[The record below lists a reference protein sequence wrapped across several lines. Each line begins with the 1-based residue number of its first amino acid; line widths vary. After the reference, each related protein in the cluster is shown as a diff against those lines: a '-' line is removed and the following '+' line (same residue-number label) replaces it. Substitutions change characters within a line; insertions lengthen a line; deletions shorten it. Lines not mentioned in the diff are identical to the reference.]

1 MRFSCFLSRERG
13 GPHEK
18 DNLMRAFICGL
29 KGLSLDAEERAFLR
43 DASPWGVILFR
54 RNVENRE
61 QVARL
66 TAELREALGRHAP
79 VLVDQ
84 EGGRV
89 QRLNTPNWRAY
100 PSAARFEQAGADASR
115 VERLAWLGAR
125 LMAHDLREVG
135 IDVDCLPVLDVPA
148 EQSHAII
155 SDRAYSRDPACAA
168 RLGRAAAEGLM
179 TGGVAPVMKH
189 IPGHGRAR
197 ADSHLELPV
206 VDASRAELEAVDFP
220 PFAANADLPMAM
232 SAHVVYTAIDPAAPG
247 TQSKAVVQDII
258 RGRIGFDGLLM
269 TDDLSMKALTGSFRE
284 RAERAIA
291 AGCDMVLHCN
301 GDLAEA
307 GPVADGAPELTGKAL
322 ARAERA
328 LACIREI
335 EAFDLAAGVA
345 EFEAA
350 MGTAI
355 QSA

>member
-1 MRFSCFLSRERG
+1 
-13 GPHEK
+13 
-18 DNLMRAFICGL
+18 MRAFICGL

-43 DASPWGVILFR
+43 DASPWGAILFR
-54 RNVENRE
+54 RNVESRE

-66 TAELREALGRHAP
+66 TAELRDALGRHAP

-100 PSAARFEQAGADASR
+100 PSAARFEAAGRDATQA
-115 VERLAWLGAR
+115 ERLAWLGAR

-148 EQSHAII
+148 EGSHAII
-155 SDRAYSRDPACAA
+155 SDRAYSRDPARAA

-179 TGGVAPVMKH
+179 AGGVAPVMKH

-206 VDASRAELEAVDFP
+206 VEASRAELEAVDFP

-247 TQSKAVVQDII
+247 TQSKTVVDDII
-258 RGRIGFDGLLM
+258 RGLIGFDGLLM
-269 TDDLSMKALTGSFRE
+269 TDDLSMRALTGGFRE

-307 GPVADGAPELTGKAL
+307 GPVAEGAPQLAGKAL
-322 ARAERA
+322 ERAEKA
-328 LACIREI
+328 LACVREI
-335 EAFDLAAGVA
+335 EPFDVAAGVA
-345 EFEAA
+345 AFEAA
-350 MGTAI
+350 MGMVA
-355 QSA
+355 